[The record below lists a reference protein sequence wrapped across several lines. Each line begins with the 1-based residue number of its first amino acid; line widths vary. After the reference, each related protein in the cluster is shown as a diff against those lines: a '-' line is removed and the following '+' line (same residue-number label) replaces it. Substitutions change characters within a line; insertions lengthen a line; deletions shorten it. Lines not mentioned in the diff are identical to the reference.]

1 MLINELCRRA
11 QVPRDEKDMEVM
23 PTSSTT
29 IQCIKVEYLKDEAEK
44 KKETPVDSSPAV
56 DIETL

>member
-1 MLINELCRRA
+1 M
-11 QVPRDEKDMEVM
+11 PRDEKDMEVM